1 MNDKNKLLQLAIKL
15 LDIYKPFVFPLPD
28 LLFSAVLNAFFHKVL
43 HTFLWTL
50 QHSKFVETF
59 QLNWPCFS
67 LYLHCC
73 KASVIR
79 NTAFNYICKSLH
91 VCPRLNRGTRSARS
105 FYFKNIYFLMCSVG
119 CVRNR
124 PNSGT
129 EKSPIS
135 YEIKK

>member
-1 MNDKNKLLQLAIKL
+1 MPFSTKFYIHFCGLYSTLSLL
-15 LDIYKPFVFPLPD
+15 
-28 LLFSAVLNAFFHKVL
+28 L
-43 HTFLWTL
+43 HSNL
-50 QHSKFVETF
+50 
-59 QLNWPCFS
+59 PCFS

-73 KASVIR
+73 EASVIR
-79 NTAFNYICKSLH
+79 NTAFIYIYKSLH

-105 FYFKNIYFLMCSVG
+105 FYFKNIYFLMYSVG

-124 PNSGT
+124 PNTGT